1 MKKGKAKET
10 KTIDVDKQEKKSIRI
25 RRVKTGFLFSGILI
39 PLVCVVAIPLS
50 LNKNYSLKRT
60 KYFTDD
66 RTLYS
71 IDKNTIK
78 ENNKTYKVITL
89 TSKSLNVSDIMS
101 ESARYMNIPQKS
113 FNNSV
118 TYSNKIN
125 IRTNTNLL
133 KNTKINE
140 TKVTKITNSN
150 QTIFKLD
157 LVQLW
162 NEINSKSNNKIS
174 EFDFLSNIES
184 INNAMTYSYIKNNKL
199 FYFDNKQ
206 GYSGYIIQKFFE
218 NFDVEIR
225 KENLENKNVN
235 VLEAFISSTIEL
247 NESLTEIKKITF
259 DTKITLKYEI

>member
-1 MKKGKAKET
+1 
-10 KTIDVDKQEKKSIRI
+10 
-25 RRVKTGFLFSGILI
+25 
-39 PLVCVVAIPLS
+39 
-50 LNKNYSLKRT
+50 
-60 KYFTDD
+60 
-66 RTLYS
+66 
-71 IDKNTIK
+71 
-78 ENNKTYKVITL
+78 
-89 TSKSLNVSDIMS
+89 MS

-157 LVQLW
+157 LIQLW

-225 KENLENKNVN
+225 KENLKNKNVN

-259 DTKITLKYEI
+259 DTKIKLKYEI